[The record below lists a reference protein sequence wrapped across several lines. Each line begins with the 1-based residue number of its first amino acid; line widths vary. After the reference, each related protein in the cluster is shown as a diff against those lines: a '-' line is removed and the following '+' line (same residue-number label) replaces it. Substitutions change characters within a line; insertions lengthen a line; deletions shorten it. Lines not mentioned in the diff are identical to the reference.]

1 MTPKQLQTTLT
12 GLGYAC
18 GPIDGVMG
26 PLTRQAIKL
35 FQADHDL
42 TVDGIVGARTLS
54 RLHHNA
60 KQATLPDPQEI
71 KHGKQDVHNSIP
83 LALPWLHCAQH
94 LKGTQEV
101 GGSGSNPTILQWA
114 KDQEMPFYTDDDIPW
129 CGLFVAHCISSQLVN
144 EPLPSAPLQARAWRT
159 FGQQCT
165 PQLGAVMVFW
175 RESVESHKGHVGF
188 YWSEDDDTYHI
199 LGGNQSN
206 SVTVA
211 KLAKSRLLC
220 ARWPITALTASG
232 QVVIAK
238 RGDDPISQNEA

>member
-1 MTPKQLQTTLT
+1 MTPLQLQTTLT
-12 GLGYAC
+12 DLGYAC

-42 TVDGIVGARTLS
+42 TVDGIVGKRTLS
-54 RLHHNA
+54 QLHKRVA
-60 KQATLPDPQEI
+60 QAPASDSQTLTQSDDSI
-71 KHGKQDVHNSIP
+71 HDLIP
-83 LALPWLHCAQH
+83 LALPWLHCAHH
-94 LKGTQEV
+94 LIGTQEV
-101 GGSGSNPTILQWA
+101 SGTGSNPTIMQWA
-114 KDQEMPFYTDDDIPW
+114 NYQQMPYYTDDDIPW
-129 CGLFVAHCISSQLVN
+129 CGLFVAHCVSSQLTN
-144 EPLPSAPLQARAWRT
+144 EPLPSMPLRARAWRT

-165 PQLGAVMVFW
+165 PQLGAIMVFW
-175 RESVESHKGHVGF
+175 RESIESNKGHVGF

-220 ARWPITALTASG
+220 ARWPITSLTASS